1 MTASFGAVIRRIKK
15 EEGAAVSFSCGS
27 ERRIL
32 KKKKQQSSVIKYKL
46 LYTVMILLAYL
57 IGREI
62 PLYGIDL
69 SAYIDKTISI
79 EELLMQTVGGDTYR
93 YSLLALGIS
102 PYVVASIF
110 SQVYVAYKRAGSK
123 EKISPHKTTILTLTC
138 TMLIALLQAILHARE
153 LEYAVTGGELL
164 FVQVITVFQM
174 IAGVMVIIWLSE
186 RNQKYG
192 IGGRTA
198 LICVNITDGIV
209 ATMSEHSMEELK
221 LPLIISG
228 VLILVIIVMENA
240 EFRVPLQRISIH
252 NIYADKN
259 YLAIKLNPIGTMP
272 VMFATAFFSVPKL
285 LVNGLS
291 LILPG
296 NESVIWCKEN
306 LVLTKPLGIGV
317 YILIIYALTIGFSM
331 IFVNPRELTEQFLK
345 SGDCLLN
352 IHAGRDTKQYLSK
365 KLRRIGFFSASVMG
379 LCLGI
384 PLVLAY
390 IGNLE
395 NTLVMLPASVMLL
408 TGMWSHLFQEYQA
421 IKSFESYEMFI

>member
-1 MTASFGAVIRRIKK
+1 MYKKVRR
-15 EEGAAVSFSCGS
+15 GAAVSDSCGS

-32 KKKKQQSSVIKYKL
+32 KKKKQKSSAIKYKL
-46 LYTVMILLAYL
+46 LYTVLILLAYL

-102 PYVVASIF
+102 PYVAASIF
-110 SQVYVAYKRAGSK
+110 SQVYVAYKKAASK
-123 EKISPHKTTILTLTC
+123 EKVSPHKTTILTLTG
-138 TMLIALLQAILHARE
+138 TMLIALLQAILHVRE
-153 LEYAVTGGELL
+153 LAYAVTGGELL

-209 ATMSEHSMEELK
+209 ATMSGHSVEELK

-228 VLILVIIVMENA
+228 VLILVIVVMENA
-240 EFRVPLQRISIH
+240 EFRIPLQRISIH

-272 VMFATAFFSVPKL
+272 VMFATSVFSIPKL
-285 LVNGLS
+285 LVHGLF
-291 LILPG
+291 LLFPA
-296 NESVIWCKEN
+296 NKSVIWWSEN
-306 LVLTKPLGIGV
+306 LVLTQPLGIGA
-317 YILIIYALTIGFSM
+317 YILIIYVLTIGFSM

-345 SGDCLLN
+345 SGDCLLD
-352 IHAGRDTKQYLSK
+352 IHAGRDTKRYLSK
-365 KLRRIGFFSASVMG
+365 KLRRIGSFSASVMS

-384 PLVLAY
+384 PLALAY
-390 IGNLE
+390 IGNID

-408 TGMWSHLFQEYQA
+408 TGMWSRLFQEYQA